1 MKIYLVMFITLFVMF
16 YAVLFALSYDSRVT
30 NCSTKTNLAFS
41 CIGAALATASA
52 YVVDKVADFM
62 IYVVCSVGC

>member
-16 YAVLFALSYDSRVT
+16 YAVLFTLSYDSRVT
-30 NCSTKTNLAFS
+30 NCSIKTNLAFS

-52 YVVDKVADFM
+52 YVVDKVIDLM
-62 IYVVCSVGC
+62 IYVLCSVGC